1 MRHTARGSLQR
12 LHAFTRLETRTMNAF
27 DRIEQDFFVHL
38 IALYAVHVDHAV
50 EIWSAQ

>member
-1 MRHTARGSLQR
+1 
-12 LHAFTRLETRTMNAF
+12 MNAF